1 VQPEE
6 DIS

>member
-6 DIS
+6 I